1 MGQVMGQAMGC
12 CPPTLPLPHSTMA
25 ALLRCPILARHPWL
39 ARALVTAPPQ
49 PHPGDTSRG
58 SHCPF
63 MDLGGDPP
71 FVQRAPP
78 EVQEDV
84 TPPETAPL
92 DWLMELMETP
102 KEAPP
107 ERALE
112 DNLPDGAF
120 PYTALLESR
129 LAALRSTHAYRV
141 FTAVRRRA
149 EAPPL
154 ALGGAPQRPLQL
166 WCSNDYLGMSRHPA
180 VLRAARAALSA
191 HGLGSGGTRN
201 LSGTSPVH
209 EALELSLAQ
218 LHQQPQALL
227 FGSCFSANDTGLGTL
242 LRVLPGCEVF
252 SDAGNHASIIQGI
265 LRSGAPKRLFRHNDP
280 EHLGELLARS
290 PPGTPKIVAFE
301 SVHSMDGSIAPLSEL
316 CDVAH
321 AHGALTFVDEVHA
334 VGLYGAR
341 GAGIAERDRV
351 LHKVDIVAGT
361 LGKAVGAVGGY
372 LAGPAPLVDAVRS
385 LGAGFIFTTSLPPA
399 VAAGALAALRVLAG
413 AEGRAL
419 RRALQ
424 RHARYLR
431 ELLRDRRLP
440 VRACASHIVPLPVG
454 DALAAQRLTQVLLQ
468 HHGLYVQ
475 AVNYPTVPRGEELLR
490 LVPTPHHSPAMM
502 ENLADRLSQCWEALG
517 LPREAPPG
525 SSCSSCRRPLHWA
538 LMSDWE
544 RRHFQ
549 GEAVPVGA

>member
-1 MGQVMGQAMGC
+1 
-12 CPPTLPLPHSTMA
+12 MA

-39 ARALVTAPPQ
+39 ARAFATAPPR
-49 PHPGDTSRG
+49 PHPGDPSRG

-63 MDLGGDPP
+63 MELEGDPP

-84 TPPETAPL
+84 TPPETAPM

-102 KEAPP
+102 EEAPP

-112 DNLPDGAF
+112 ENLPEGAF
-120 PYTALLESR
+120 PYAALLEAR
-129 LAALRSTHAYRV
+129 LAALRRTHSYRV

-149 EAPPL
+149 DAPPL
-154 ALGGAPQRPLQL
+154 GLSGAPPRALQV
-166 WCSNDYLGMSRHPA
+166 WCSNDYLGLSRHPA
-180 VLRAARAALSA
+180 VLRAARAALGA

-201 LSGTSPVH
+201 IGGTSPLH
-209 EALELSLAQ
+209 EALERALAR
-218 LHQQPQALL
+218 LHRQPRALL
-227 FGSCFSANDTGLGTL
+227 FGSCFSANDTALATL
-242 LRVLPGCEVF
+242 LRALPGCEVF
-252 SDAGNHASIIQGI
+252 SDAGNHASMIQGI
-265 LRSGAPKRLFRHNDP
+265 LRARGPRHIFRHNDP
-280 EHLGELLARS
+280 QHLQELLARS

-301 SVHSMDGSIAPLSEL
+301 SVHSMDGSIAPLEQL

-321 AHGALTFVDEVHA
+321 AYGALTFVDEVHA

-351 LHKVDIVAGT
+351 MHKVDVVSGT

-372 LAGPAPLVDAVRS
+372 IAGPSPLVDAVRS
-385 LGAGFIFTTSLPPA
+385 LGPGFIFTTSLPPA

-413 AEGRAL
+413 PEGRAL

-431 ELLRDRRLP
+431 ELLRDRGLP

-454 DALAAQRLTQVLLQ
+454 DAEAVLRLSRALLQ

-475 AVNYPTVPRGEELLR
+475 AINYPTVPPGQELLR
-490 LVPTPHHSPAMM
+490 LAPTPHHSPPMM
-502 ENLADRLSQCWEALG
+502 ENLAERLSQCWGALG

-525 SSCSSCRRPLHWA
+525 SSCASCQRPLHWA

-544 RRHFQ
+544 RQHFQ
-549 GEAVPVGA
+549 GGAVPVGA